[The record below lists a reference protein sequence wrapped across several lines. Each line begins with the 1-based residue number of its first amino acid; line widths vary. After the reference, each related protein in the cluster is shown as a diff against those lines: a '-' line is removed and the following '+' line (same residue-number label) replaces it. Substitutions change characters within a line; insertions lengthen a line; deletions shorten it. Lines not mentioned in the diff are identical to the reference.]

1 MVKYFSLNRPPIKF
15 EEGKLQENLK
25 LLHRKMGEKF
35 TLLYQDRSEKKSK
48 VIKMPVVLFWDKK
61 FKYYILKYDRL
72 YTDDELLPLAITFND
87 RDTYKNNNNAYI
99 SNIHKTEKISGSEMV
114 TMAIKLIFILG
125 AEKIMIDDGATIDC
139 NGKEISLS
147 PFKLL
152 EKNRTFYMKFG
163 FRPYDDSVDGN
174 PRNPRYAMRVKD
186 AIKNKD
192 SVIRKI
198 KSMRIE
204 SIRRYL
210 TRLFNIYTSLMK
222 SGKYDT
228 IRFHYPSMIPTKDEL
243 RYIRRTRPL
252 KDNKQVVS
260 DQMALIA
267 RLFEILPKKGRLWP
281 WLKNAFYKKCDLYH
295 DFIENITEKLM
306 TGIEWKRRFIWN
318 RYGAPFWRLNQY
330 CRLAL
335 KMERK

>member
-25 LLHRKMGEKF
+25 LLHRKMREKF

-61 FKYYILKYDRL
+61 LKYYILKYDRL
-72 YTDDELLPLAITFND
+72 YTDDELMPLVITFND

-139 NGKEISLS
+139 QGKEISLS

-163 FRPYDDSVDGN
+163 FRPYDDSAN
-174 PRNPRYAMRVKD
+174 ENPRYIMRTKNAM
-186 AIKNKD
+186 KNKD
-192 SVIRKI
+192 RSIKKI

-222 SGKYDT
+222 SGKYDS
-228 IRFHYPSMIPTKDEL
+228 IRFHYPYTIPTKEEL
-243 RYIRRTRPL
+243 RHIRRTKPQ
-252 KDNKQVVS
+252 KDNKQAVA
-260 DQMALIA
+260 DQMAHIT
-267 RLFEILPKKGRLWP
+267 RLFEILPKRGRLWP
-281 WLKNAFYKKCDLYH
+281 WLKNAFYKKCDQYN
-295 DFIENITEKLM
+295 DFMENMMDKLF

-318 RYGAPFWRLNQY
+318 RYAPPFWALNQY
-330 CRLAL
+330 SHLAL
-335 KMERK
+335 KLERK